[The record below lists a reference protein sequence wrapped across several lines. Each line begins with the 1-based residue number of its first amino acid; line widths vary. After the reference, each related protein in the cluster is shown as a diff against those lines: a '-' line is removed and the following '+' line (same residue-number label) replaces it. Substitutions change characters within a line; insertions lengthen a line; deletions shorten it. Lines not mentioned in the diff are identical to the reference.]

1 MVFEFK
7 MPDIGEGLQEGEIVK
22 WLVKEGDE
30 VTEDQPIVE
39 VMTDKATVELPAP
52 RTGTIAKIL
61 HDEGAVVPVGSVFV
75 HIDEAGD
82 GGGKA
87 QETKKEPAQ
96 PKADKAEAKS
106 DASGEKEEKMLFEA
120 SSSSAGGAVGRRK
133 SRDAPEQDEAEVAA
147 ASTGNGARKVL
158 AAPAVRKLAREND
171 VDLSQVEGTGPH
183 GRVTRSDVE
192 QFIESGGGGV
202 VQVQERSRPQAVAV
216 PKGER
221 EERVPMR
228 GLRRVISDAMAR
240 SSRTTAPFTYVEEVD
255 VSRLV
260 ELRAKANELGKER
273 GVKMNY
279 LPFIIK
285 ASIAA
290 LKQYPIVNSSY
301 DETTQELV
309 YKHHYDIGI
318 AVATEAG
325 LIVPVVRDADTKDMF
340 TIQEEMADLS
350 ERTRQGKA
358 KPDEL
363 KGSTF
368 TITSLGKT
376 GGLLATPVINYPEVA
391 IMGVHAIKDKPVIR
405 KEGGEAK
412 IVPGKVMN
420 LSFTFDHRIVDGAV
434 GADFAQRVIRYLE
447 NPELLLLES

>member
-22 WLVKEGDE
+22 WLVSEGDE

-52 RTGTIAKIL
+52 RTGRIAKIL
-61 HDEGAVVPVGSVFV
+61 HGEGTVVPVGDVFV
-75 HIDEAGD
+75 HIDEGD
-82 GGGKA
+82 GGDTGATEQKA
-87 QETKKEPAQ
+87 AEPAK
-96 PKADKAEAKS
+96 PAE
-106 DASGEKEEKMLFEA
+106 EKPEEAPAEEEEKMLFEA
-120 SSSSAGGAVGRRK
+120 SSPSAGGAVSRRRAK
-133 SRDAPEQDEAEVAA
+133 EQVAQAP
-147 ASTGNGARKVL
+147 TGNGQRTGKVL

-171 VDLSQVEGTGPH
+171 IDLADVPASGPH
-183 GRVTRSDVE
+183 GRVTRADVE
-192 QFIESGGGGV
+192 QFLETGGQQV
-202 VQVQERSRPQAVAV
+202 VQVKPDAAPQAPKAMAV
-216 PKGER
+216 PRGER

-240 SSRTTAPFTYVEEVD
+240 SKRTAAHFTYVDEVD
-255 VSRLV
+255 VTRLL
-260 ELRAKANELGKER
+260 ELRNKANELGGDR
-273 GVKMNY
+273 MKMQY
-279 LPFIIK
+279 LPFIMK
-285 ASIAA
+285 AAVAA
-290 LKQYPIVNSSY
+290 LKQFPLVNSSY
-301 DETTQELV
+301 DETTQEIV
-309 YKHHYDIGI
+309 YKYHYDIGV
-318 AVATEAG
+318 AVATDAG
-325 LIVPVVRDADTKDMF
+325 LIVPVVRDADAKDMF
-340 TIQEEMADLS
+340 TIQEEIVDLS

-376 GGLLATPVINYPEVA
+376 GGMLATPVLNHPEVA

-405 KEGGEAK
+405 FEGGEAK
-412 IVPGKVMN
+412 VVPGKVMN

-434 GADFAQRVIRYLE
+434 GAEFAQRIIRYLE